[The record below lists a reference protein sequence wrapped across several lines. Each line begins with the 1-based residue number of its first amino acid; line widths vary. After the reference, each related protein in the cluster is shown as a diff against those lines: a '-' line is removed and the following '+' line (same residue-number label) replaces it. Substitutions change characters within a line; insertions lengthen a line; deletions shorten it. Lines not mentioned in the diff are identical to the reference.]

1 MDNTRIVEKLKLT
14 ASLLELHSENPFKVN
29 SYNSAAWKI
38 EKTEVDLS
46 QLSIEQLENLEGVG
60 KSIAKIIDQ
69 LNQHGEFELLNHLL
83 EITPQ
88 GVIDMLKI
96 QGVGPKKIGV
106 IWRELN
112 IENAHD
118 LLKACEEGKLAKLKG
133 FGTKIQENIIH
144 AIKYKKSVQ
153 NKFLYRE
160 AEKIANDLVERIKS
174 ALNPLLIS
182 LAGELRRNMEIINTV
197 ELVVAVKT
205 FSEFAQQLDKWS
217 DIEKKVSLSG
227 PFCWRGRFITPH
239 DLDLNIWLCS
249 PEQFHNTLIRHTGNT
264 THLSTQVN
272 ESNLLKVISEKS
284 LQNETEAYREL
295 GLPFIP
301 PELREGMFEYV
312 WAGDNQMPS
321 LVEYSDLKG
330 ILHNHS
336 SYSDGKQTLREMS
349 VHCKELGFEYFGIT
363 DHSKTAI
370 YANGLEEDRI
380 KKQHQEIDQL
390 NQELAPFKIFKGIE
404 SDILLDG
411 SLDYNPEIL
420 ETFDFV
426 VASIHSSFSMDS
438 EKTTSR
444 LLNTIRNPHTTIL
457 GHLTGRLLLK
467 RDGYPLDHKAIIDA
481 CAEHQV
487 IIEINANPLRLDLDW
502 RWVPYAMEKQ
512 VLITINPDAHNKKDL
527 ELMYYG
533 VCAGRKGGL
542 TKEYTLNC
550 LNLFQIDEYF
560 KTRKHR
566 ALKASK
572 VNLIP

>member
-1 MDNTRIVEKLKLT
+1 
-14 ASLLELHSENPFKVN
+14 
-29 SYNSAAWKI
+29 
-38 EKTEVDLS
+38 
-46 QLSIEQLENLEGVG
+46 
-60 KSIAKIIDQ
+60 
-69 LNQHGEFELLNHLL
+69 
-83 EITPQ
+83 
-88 GVIDMLKI
+88 
-96 QGVGPKKIGV
+96 
-106 IWRELN
+106 
-112 IENAHD
+112 
-118 LLKACEEGKLAKLKG
+118 
-133 FGTKIQENIIH
+133 
-144 AIKYKKSVQ
+144 
-153 NKFLYRE
+153 
-160 AEKIANDLVERIKS
+160 
-174 ALNPLLIS
+174 
-182 LAGELRRNMEIINTV
+182 
-197 ELVVAVKT
+197 
-205 FSEFAQQLDKWS
+205 
-217 DIEKKVSLSG
+217 
-227 PFCWRGRFITPH
+227 
-239 DLDLNIWLCS
+239 
-249 PEQFHNTLIRHTGNT
+249 
-264 THLSTQVN
+264 
-272 ESNLLKVISEKS
+272 VISEKS
-284 LQNETEAYREL
+284 LQDETEGYREL

-301 PELREGMFEYV
+301 PELREGVFEYA
-312 WAGDNQMPS
+312 WASDNQMPS

-336 SYSDGKQTLREMS
+336 SYSDGKQTLREMA
-349 VHCKELGFEYFGIT
+349 VHCKELGFEYFGIS

-444 LLNTIRNPHTTIL
+444 LLNTIRNPYTTIL

-542 TKEYTLNC
+542 TKAYTLNC